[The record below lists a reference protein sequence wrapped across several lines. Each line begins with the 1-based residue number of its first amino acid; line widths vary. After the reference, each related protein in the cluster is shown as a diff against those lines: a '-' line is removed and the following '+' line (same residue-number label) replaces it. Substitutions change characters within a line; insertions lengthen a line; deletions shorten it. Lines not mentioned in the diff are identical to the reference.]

1 MSIPADT
8 IEVQPFTGESQTCRV
23 RLTCGHFSVPVSVGS
38 SWFDFP
44 DDPINCCECNEERQM
59 DLGLQ
64 AYLNTH
70 P

>member
-1 MSIPADT
+1 MKILNDT
-8 IEVQPFTGESQTCRV
+8 IEVVPHTATCRV
-23 RLTCGHFSVPVSVGS
+23 RLTCGHFSGPVSVGS

-44 DDPINCCECNEERQM
+44 DDPEHCPQCNEERQM

-64 AYLNTH
+64 AYLNTL